1 MGLSSNSPVVLTV
14 VTSGQSFARSFSV
27 KVGRS
32 LCICVSYLCLYLYF
46 MPLFV
51 TSARSSLVKVEN
63 LTRSSVKDYLSIDP
77 TNYTSSTK
85 TLTSLDRSIDSI
97 FEHNLSWTLNY
108 PWDLTSNWDEPLLYF
123 NLALYNVAFLKD
135 RILQQFGIGHYSK
148 SQWASL
154 SHLELY
160 ASTHISPEKAGL

>member
-1 MGLSSNSPVVLTV
+1 MPAICGTNTGAHSEWRFNHCCFAIFNAIYNDIELCDQFQQIFSVYIDMGLSSNSPVVLTV

-32 LCICVSYLCLYLYF
+32 LCICVCFWICVCIFSLYLSF
-46 MPLFV
+46 LLCKIIFGQGGKPD
-51 TSARSSLVKVEN
+51 

-97 FEHNLSWTLNY
+97 FEHNLS
-108 PWDLTSNWDEPLLYF
+108 
-123 NLALYNVAFLKD
+123 
-135 RILQQFGIGHYSK
+135 
-148 SQWASL
+148 
-154 SHLELY
+154 
-160 ASTHISPEKAGL
+160 